1 MFRIGSN
8 NLPHPNAKGA
18 NDVKRLKTLLALLAC
33 IVLFAGAIFLVSLL
47 SPEAAGNAQNK
58 SPIVL
63 SEILAG
69 NRTYPAPNG
78 QFLDYIEIR
87 NDSSSPVDISGYML
101 GDQEDSVGYTFP
113 KGTVLNAHSYIVCWC
128 DKESESSSYAK
139 FGISKK
145 GDDVIRLYNGS
156 NVVID
161 RVEVPPV
168 NDNVP
173 LIRDEQGN
181 WSLGTHA
188 TPGFENSDAGFDA
201 WLESKN
207 TKDVS
212 LVISE
217 VVSGGSYSIAGGE
230 GKVSDWIELF
240 NTGSSTVILDGAF
253 LSDDSDDR
261 TKWVIPQLSVEP
273 GQRAIIRCAGSTAE
287 DYEANFALSRDGCT
301 VILTGTYGNTIAEV
315 VVPELGKDCA
325 WALQEDGTYLETP
338 QVTPGYEN
346 SQAGYDAWLQE
357 VGYATPNL
365 VISEVMSA
373 NRSTIRSSNGNF
385 CDWVELYNP
394 SEESISLSG
403 LYLSNDMGERMMWEL
418 PDVLLTAGGRIVI
431 PCSGSNAPEGEATFS
446 LPREGCSLVLSG
458 SIGNVITQIEI
469 PRLGEDRS
477 WALQEDGEY
486 HECDFPSPGYSNTQE
501 GHQYFRASQ
510 TITSPLIISEVMPSN
525 AKYMIQDDGEYY
537 DWVEVKNI
545 SDTSISL
552 SNYALSDDSD
562 KLHKFILPDVTLAPG
577 ETYVVI
583 CSGNTDLT
591 TKKYTHAPFTISR
604 EEGWVYLSR
613 VNTTGCADF
622 IRIYDAPY
630 QHSVGRVDGENG
642 TYYFT
647 IPTPGTSNGTGV
659 AFISE
664 TPALLTADGVFNNV
678 DSLSVELTST
688 GKLYYTT
695 DGSYPDEHSREY
707 TGPIKLTKTT
717 ALRFVNIEEG
727 KLPSDIITAVYII
740 NENHT
745 LPVVS
750 IVAVPDLLTGGG
762 GIYQNYKADRE
773 IRCNLKLFELD
784 GNSFTID
791 AGVKMH
797 GHTGLEA
804 PKKSF
809 KVNFRGR
816 YGQEYLTYPVYG
828 EEGPNVFDSLII
840 RAGQDY
846 PTAIFRDELFTS
858 LARDMSDKV
867 LAQRDKFSILYVN
880 GKYYGIYCIKEAWT
894 ELMYAQNMGGSPD
907 NVEIVQAPVG
917 ASHEIY
923 QLFKFCRT
931 YDLSVDENYEYVAS
945 QVDID
950 SLIDWMIIEGYSTNG
965 DVQQNLRYVRSRDTG
980 WKWQFCLY
988 DLDWSFYYHNA
999 FKHVLSPYQEWQ
1011 HLTLTRNIMKNA
1023 QFREKFL
1030 ARTSELMAT
1039 TLSNENVV
1047 SRIDYYENLLD
1058 PEVPR
1063 ERQRWNGNYKSWK
1076 SKVQYLRDFIVI
1088 GEEGWDQMD
1097 NMINKL
1103 IDYIGLTDA
1112 EIDKYFSRWR

>member
-1 MFRIGSN
+1 M
-8 NLPHPNAKGA
+8 
-18 NDVKRLKTLLALLAC
+18 KRLKTLLALLAC
-33 IVLFAGAIFLVSLL
+33 IVLFAGAVFLVSFF
-47 SPEAAGNAQNK
+47 SPEALDDQQNA

-63 SEILAG
+63 SEILAS

-78 QFLDYIEIR
+78 QFLDYIEVR
-87 NDSSSPVDISGYML
+87 NNSSSPVDISGYML

-128 DKESESSSYAK
+128 DKESESASYVK
-139 FGISKK
+139 FGVSKK
-145 GDDVIRLYNGS
+145 GDDTISLYNSS
-156 NVVID
+156 NVIVD
-161 RVEVPPV
+161 QVSVPAV

-173 LIRDEQGN
+173 LIRDENGA
-181 WSLGTHA
+181 WIFGSHG
-188 TPGFENSDAGFDA
+188 TPGFENTDAGFDA
-201 WLESKN
+201 WLDSKN
-207 TKDVS
+207 TKQVS

-217 VVSGGSYSIAGGE
+217 VVSGGSYSIVNGQ
-230 GKVSDWIELF
+230 GKQSDWIELY
-240 NTGSSTVILDGAF
+240 NTGSSPVALDGCF
-253 LSDDSDDR
+253 LSDDPNDR
-261 TKWVIPQLSVEP
+261 TKWAIPQMSVEP
-273 GQRAIIRCAGSTAE
+273 GQRTVIRCAGSMAE
-287 DYEANFALSRDGCT
+287 DYEANFALSRSGCT
-301 VILTGTYGNTIAEV
+301 VILTGAFGNTIAEIQ
-315 VVPELGKDCA
+315 VPELGKECS
-325 WALQEDGTYLETP
+325 WALQEDGSYLEST
-338 QVTPGYEN
+338 QLTPGYEN
-346 SQAGYDAWLQE
+346 TGAGYETWLQE
-357 VGYATPNL
+357 VGCATPEL
-365 VISEVMSA
+365 IISEVMTA
-373 NRSTIRSSNGNF
+373 NRSTIQSANGAL

-403 LYLSNDMGERMMWEL
+403 LYLSNDIGDRMLWPL
-418 PDVLLTAGGRIVI
+418 PDVLLTAGSRMVI
-431 PCSGSNAPEGEATFS
+431 PCSGDSAPDGEADFS
-446 LPREGCSLVLSG
+446 LPREGCTLVVSG

-469 PRLGEDRS
+469 PRLEEDRS

-486 HECDFPSPGYSNTQE
+486 HESAFPSPGFSNTEE
-501 GHQYFRASQ
+501 GYQYFRASQ
-510 TITSPLIISEVMPSN
+510 SISSPLIISEVMPSN
-525 AKYMIQDDGEYY
+525 TGYLIQDDGKYY
-537 DWVEVKNI
+537 DWLEVKNI
-545 SDTSISL
+545 SDGSIRL

-562 KLHKFILPDVTLAPG
+562 KLHKFTLPDVTLEPG
-577 ETYVVI
+577 EAFVVI

-591 TKKYTHAPFTISR
+591 SNKFCHAPFTLSR
-604 EEGWVYLSR
+604 EESWVYLSR
-613 VNTTGCADF
+613 TNDTGCADF
-622 IRIYDAPY
+622 VRIYDVPY

-659 AFISE
+659 AFISA
-664 TPALLTADGVFNNV
+664 TPQLITADGVYNDV
-678 DSLSVELTST
+678 ESLYVELRGEGTV
-688 GKLYYTT
+688 YYTT
-695 DGSYPDEHSREY
+695 DGSKPNTGSREY

-717 ALRFVNIEEG
+717 ALRFVSYEEE
-727 KLPSDIITAVYII
+727 KLPSDIVTAVYII

-750 IVAVPDLLTGGG
+750 IVAEPAQLTGNN
-762 GIYQNYKADRE
+762 GIYTRYKMDKE
-773 IRCNLKLFELD
+773 IPCNLKLFELD
-784 GNSFTID
+784 GNGFTID

-809 KVNFRGR
+809 KINFRGS
-816 YGQEYLTYPVYG
+816 YGSKYLTYPVYG
-828 EEGPNVFDSLII
+828 EEGPNVFDSLIV

-867 LAQRDKFSILYVN
+867 LAQRDKFSILYIN
-880 GKYYGIYCIKEAWT
+880 GEYYGIYCIKEAWT

-917 ASHEIY
+917 MSHEIY
-923 QLFKFCRT
+923 ELFKYCRT
-931 YDLSVDENYEYVAS
+931 YDLSKDENYEYVAS
-945 QVDID
+945 KVDID

-965 DVQQNLRYVRSRDTG
+965 DVQQNLRYVRSADTG
-980 WKWQFCLY
+980 WKWQFCFY

-1063 ERQRWNGNYKSWK
+1063 ERKRWNNSYSAWK
-1076 SKVQYLRDFIVI
+1076 NKVQYLRDFIII
-1088 GEEGWDQMD
+1088 GENGWDQMD

-1103 IDYIGLTDA
+1103 VDYIGLTDA